1 MSNDEAQP
9 CGSCGCEEYR
19 ELSRRGF
26 IGAAGA
32 VSIAAMAAPAWL
44 PRVAMAKDYRGSQRD
59 VMISIFLR
67 GAADGLSMCVPFSE
81 ANYYALRPTVA
92 VPRPDS
98 GLDNRCTDLGVS
110 VAGPNGPTGFG
121 LPPGMTALLPAFQNG
136 NLLFVHA
143 SGSTDPSRSHFDA
156 QRFMEV
162 GKPRDI
168 SLVTGWLGR
177 HLLSTAP
184 ADPQALLRAASIS
197 TALPRTLVGGPLTLP
212 IPDLDLFGLSGPAST
227 VAARTVPIQTMYG
240 ATSEPIRTVGLNTL
254 GTINLLNTINF
265 AGYAPA
271 GGAVYPTGNFG
282 KALKSTAAL
291 IKAQVGVEA
300 IGIDLGGWDTHEN
313 QGTTLGTMHTLMTN
327 LAGALAAFNADM
339 TAGGGPTYV
348 LVCMSEFGRRA
359 AQTGSG
365 TDHGHGNVMIV
376 MGNAIA
382 GGRVLTQW
390 PGLNNNQLYG
400 GIDLQVTTDYRD
412 IIAEIAVNRLGNEDL
427 PTLFPGYTPTFR
439 GVTL

>member
-1 MSNDEAQP
+1 MSIEDTQA
-9 CGSCGCEEYR
+9 CGSCGCDEYR

-44 PRVAMAKDYRGSQRD
+44 PRVSLAKDYRGGQRD

-81 ANYYALRPTVA
+81 SNYYTLRPTIA

-98 GLDNRCTDLGVS
+98 GDPSRCTDLGVS

-121 LPPGMTALLPAFQNG
+121 LPPGMMALLPAFQAG

-143 SGSTDPSRSHFDA
+143 AGSTDPSRSHFDA

-162 GKPRDI
+162 GKPRDP

-177 HLLSTAP
+177 HLASTP
-184 ADPQALLRAASIS
+184 PDHPESLLRAVSIS
-197 TALPRTLVGGPLTLP
+197 TSLPRTLVGGPKTLP
-212 IPDLDLFGLSGPAST
+212 IPNLDTFGLTGATGT
-227 VAARTVPIQTMYG
+227 VASRTVPIRSMYDG
-240 ATSEPIRTVGLNTL
+240 TSEPLRSIGLNTL
-254 GTINLLNTINF
+254 STIDLLNTINF
-265 AGYAPA
+265 SGYAPA
-271 GGAVYPTGNFG
+271 GGAVYPTNSFG
-282 KALKSTAAL
+282 TAMKSSAAL

-300 IGIDLGGWDTHEN
+300 ISIDLTGWDTHEN
-313 QGTTLGTMHTLMTN
+313 QGTTQGTMHTLMMT
-327 LAGALAAFNADM
+327 LATALAAFNTDM
-339 TAGGGPTYV
+339 TAGVAPTYS

-359 AQTGSG
+359 AQTGTG
-365 TDHGHGNVMIV
+365 TDHGHGNVMLV

-390 PGLNNNQLYG
+390 PGLGPGQLYQNL
-400 GIDLQVTTDYRD
+400 DLQVTIDYRD
-412 IIAEIAVNRLGNEDL
+412 IVAEIAASRLGNSDMAY
-427 PTLFPGYTPTFR
+427 LFPGYTPTFR
-439 GVTL
+439 GVLL

>member
-1 MSNDEAQP
+1 MSYEDAQHS
-9 CGSCGCEEYR
+9 GSCGCDEYR

-26 IGAAGA
+26 IGAAG
-32 VSIAAMAAPAWL
+32 VVTLAAMSAPAWL
-44 PRVAMAKDYRGSQRD
+44 PRVTLAKDYRSGQRD

-67 GAADGLSMCVPFSE
+67 GAADGLTMCVPFSE
-81 ANYYALRPTVA
+81 ANYYAIRPTVA

-98 GLDNRCTDLGVS
+98 AAADRCTDLGVS

-121 LPPGMTALLPAFQNG
+121 LPPGMLPLLPAFQAG

-162 GKPRDI
+162 GKPRDL

-177 HLLSTAP
+177 HLATTQP
-184 ADPQALLRAASIS
+184 MDPEALLRAVSIS
-197 TALPRTLVGGPLTLP
+197 TALPRAMVGGPLTLP
-212 IPDLDLFGLSGPAST
+212 IPNLDTFGLTGSSST
-227 VAARTVPIQTMYG
+227 VAARTVPIRDMYA
-240 ATSEPIRTVGLNTL
+240 ATTEPLRSLGLNTL
-254 GTINLLNTINF
+254 STIDLLNTINF
-265 AGYAPA
+265 ATYAPA
-271 GGAVYPTGNFG
+271 GGAVYPANSFGN
-282 KALKSTAAL
+282 AMKSTAAL

-300 IGIDLGGWDTHEN
+300 ISIDIGGWDTHEN
-313 QGTTLGTMHTLMTN
+313 QGSTLGTMHTLMMT
-327 LAGALAAFNADM
+327 LSSALAAFNTDVTSG
-339 TAGGGPTYV
+339 TAPTYS

-359 AQTGSG
+359 AQTGTG

-376 MGNAIA
+376 MGNAIN

-390 PGLNNNQLYG
+390 PGLGPGQLWENR
-400 GIDLQVTTDYRD
+400 DLQVTMDYRD
-412 IIAEIAVNRLGNEDL
+412 IVAEIAVNRLGNSNL
-427 PTLFPGYTPTFR
+427 AALFPGYTPTFR